1 MANTP
6 TTCPL
11 KSKVWTV
18 LLVLAVLPFALR
30 GADLII
36 GAVAKGLT
44 ALTDSGEGRAPRA
57 PKTTGLK
64 YNALTVY

>member
-44 ALTDSGEGRAPRA
+44 ALTDEPALQPVPRRAEGQHLRKR
-57 PKTTGLK
+57 
-64 YNALTVY
+64 

>member
-1 MANTP
+1 MKRKEKYTMANTP

-44 ALTDSGEGRAPRA
+44 ALTDEPRSPRA
-57 PKTTGLK
+57 PKTTGL
-64 YNALTVY
+64 

>member
-36 GAVAKGLT
+36 GAVGKGLT
-44 ALTDSGEGRAPRA
+44 ALTDSGEGRGPRA
-57 PKTTGLK
+57 PKTTGL
-64 YNALTVY
+64 

>member
-6 TTCPL
+6 ITCPL
-11 KSKVWTV
+11 KSKVWTA

-30 GADLII
+30 GANLII

-44 ALTDSGEGRAPRA
+44 ALTDETHSPRA
-57 PKTTGLK
+57 PKTTGL
-64 YNALTVY
+64 

>member
-11 KSKVWTV
+11 KSKVWTA

-30 GADLII
+30 RPDHWRG
-36 GAVAKGLT
+36 GKGL
-44 ALTDSGEGRAPRA
+44 DGSHRQW
-57 PKTTGLK
+57 
-64 YNALTVY
+64 

>member
-11 KSKVWTV
+11 RSKVWTA

-30 GADLII
+30 GADLVI
-36 GAVAKGLT
+36 GAVGKGLT
-44 ALTDSGEGRAPRA
+44 ALTDSDAGRGSRA
-57 PKTTGLK
+57 PKTTGF
-64 YNALTVY
+64 